1 LVSCTPLPSLLL
13 LLWCSGALHSFST
26 FIPCLHPIL
35 CSQFPFKVT
44 YSLVSKKSE
53 ERLWKMESKILNLYG
68 EWSWF
73 CERKLFLEI
82 LSKRVSLVDFF
93 ACV

>member
-1 LVSCTPLPSLLL
+1 
-13 LLWCSGALHSFST
+13 LHFPTVTAASFMVLRCFTLILT

-53 ERLWKMESKILNLYG
+53 ERLWKMESKILNFYG